1 MSYWFVFFF
10 NGKVNRLIWGE
21 CIPFTDVYTR
31 IVESVFYIALFFID
45 NFFERKP
52 AIDAN
57 FINDGEPA
65 IF

>member
-1 MSYWFVFFF
+1 MGRMYT
-10 NGKVNRLIWGE
+10 I
-21 CIPFTDVYTR
+21 TDVYTR

-45 NFFERKP
+45 NFFESKP

-57 FINDGEPA
+57 FINDGEPV